1 MEDGLLKLYQNNE
14 CFRYGNITACLF
26 IGREGEYG
34 EYPPEPFLE
43 YMELDIGGF
52 DELLYDSYIYKNLS
66 LRDIAYMVMYSYLED
81 EYEYT
86 VDCGSFNMIVRSEGS
101 YKGFKIYINIPLSAF
116 IGRCML
122 RYCYKDISQVV
133 NKIFNLYKDT
143 GVSECLKRKIN

>member
-1 MEDGLLKLYQNNE
+1 MEDRLLKLYQNNKV
-14 CFRYGNITACLF
+14 FRDIHIIACLF
-26 IGREGEYG
+26 IGREGECG
-34 EYPPEPFLE
+34 EYPSEPFLE
-43 YMELDIGGF
+43 YMELDIEGF
-52 DELLYDSYIYKNLS
+52 EDVLYESHIYKNLS

-122 RYCYKDISQVV
+122 RYCYKDISQVIS
-133 NKIFNLYKDT
+133 KIFNLYKDI

>member
-14 CFRYGNITACLF
+14 GFRYGNITACLF

-34 EYPPEPFLE
+34 EYPSEPFLE

-81 EYEYT
+81 ECEYT

>member
-14 CFRYGNITACLF
+14 YFRYGNITACLF

-34 EYPPEPFLE
+34 EYPSEPFLE

-81 EYEYT
+81 DYEYT

>member
-34 EYPPEPFLE
+34 EYPSEPFLE

-101 YKGFKIYINIPLSAF
+101 YKGFRIYINIPLSAF
-116 IGRCML
+116 IDKCML
-122 RYCYKDISQVV
+122 RYYYRDINQVISE
-133 NKIFNLYKDT
+133 IFNLYKDI

>member
-1 MEDGLLKLYQNNE
+1 MEDRLLKLYQSNKV
-14 CFRYGNITACLF
+14 FRDGNIIACLF

-34 EYPPEPFLE
+34 EYPSEPFLE

-81 EYEYT
+81 GYEYT

-116 IGRCML
+116 IDKCML
-122 RYCYKDISQVV
+122 RYYYRDINQVISE
-133 NKIFNLYKDT
+133 IFNLYKDI
-143 GVSECLKRKIN
+143 GVSECLKRNIN

>member
-34 EYPPEPFLE
+34 EYPSEPFLE

-81 EYEYT
+81 DYEYT

>member
-34 EYPPEPFLE
+34 EYPSEPFLE

-81 EYEYT
+81 GYEYT

-116 IGRCML
+116 IDKCML
-122 RYCYKDISQVV
+122 RYCYRDINQVIS
-133 NKIFNLYKDT
+133 KIFNLYKDI
-143 GVSECLKRKIN
+143 GVSECLRRKIN

>member
-26 IGREGEYG
+26 IGREDEYG
-34 EYPPEPFLE
+34 EYPSEPFLE

-101 YKGFKIYINIPLSAF
+101 YRGFKIYINIPLSAF

>member
-34 EYPPEPFLE
+34 EYPSEPFLE

>member
-34 EYPPEPFLE
+34 EYPSEPFLE

-101 YKGFKIYINIPLSAF
+101 YRGFKIYINIPLSAF

>member
-1 MEDGLLKLYQNNE
+1 MEDGLLKLYQNNVG
-14 CFRYGNITACLF
+14 FRYGNITACLF

-34 EYPPEPFLE
+34 EYPSEPFLE

-52 DELLYDSYIYKNLS
+52 DELLYESYIYKNLS

-81 EYEYT
+81 GYEYT

-116 IGRCML
+116 IDKCML
-122 RYCYKDISQVV
+122 RYCYRDINQVIS
-133 NKIFNLYKDT
+133 KIFNLYKDI
-143 GVSECLKRKIN
+143 GVSECLRRKIN

>member
-34 EYPPEPFLE
+34 EYPSEPFLE

-52 DELLYDSYIYKNLS
+52 DELLYESYIYKNLS